1 MAMAARGPGD
11 AVIHPPRS
19 GKTPT
24 EDVWRAPWRWG
35 ESAAP
40 RRASVQRAEC
50 SPEARVALYRH
61 AIMAMSCAHAMIGGH
76 GDSGATRGRRT
87 RQTDEAE
94 TERRLDRLAWLLDDL
109 FRIPGLRWRVGLD
122 ALIGLVP
129 GIGDTITTAVS
140 LYVLAAAVRS
150 RVPRITVLRM
160 ALNLAIDHAVGAV
173 PVVGDLFDVWWKANQ
188 RNVALLR
195 RRATVSP
202 GEAPER
208 RGGDWLFVGLI
219 GLVLVAIAVGAAV
232 ISFYV
237 LAAVVRGLASGLG
250 I

>member
-1 MAMAARGPGD
+1 
-11 AVIHPPRS
+11 
-19 GKTPT
+19 
-24 EDVWRAPWRWG
+24 
-35 ESAAP
+35 
-40 RRASVQRAEC
+40 
-50 SPEARVALYRH
+50 
-61 AIMAMSCAHAMIGGH
+61 MAMSGAHAMIGGH
-76 GDSGATRGRRT
+76 SDSGGPRGRRT
-87 RQTDEAE
+87 RPPDQAE

-129 GIGDTITTAVS
+129 GIGDTVTTAVS
-140 LYVLAAAVRS
+140 LYVLAAAVRY

-195 RRATVSP
+195 RRAMVAPS
-202 GEAPER
+202 EAREGR
-208 RGGDWLFVGLI
+208 LGDWLFVGLV

-237 LAAVVRGLASGLG
+237 LAAVVRGLASVLG

>member
-1 MAMAARGPGD
+1 
-11 AVIHPPRS
+11 
-19 GKTPT
+19 
-24 EDVWRAPWRWG
+24 
-35 ESAAP
+35 
-40 RRASVQRAEC
+40 
-50 SPEARVALYRH
+50 
-61 AIMAMSCAHAMIGGH
+61 MIGVH
-76 GDSGATRGRRT
+76 GEPKATRERRMGPPD
-87 RQTDEAE
+87 QAE
-94 TERRLDRLAWLLDDL
+94 SERRLDRLAWLLDDL
-109 FRIPGLRWRVGLD
+109 FRIPGLRWRIGLD

-129 GIGDTITTAVS
+129 GIGDTVTTAVS

-195 RRATVSP
+195 RRTTVSP
-202 GEAPER
+202 GEAREGR
-208 RGGDWLFVGLI
+208 VGDWLFVGLV

-237 LAAVVRGLASGLG
+237 LAAVVRGLASVLG